1 MSVVFYPN
9 RDQMSKEVELC
20 VKLNRLETLLSFCNS
35 CMFKIFEFR
44 FIRLC
49 RACNVHH
56 AITRVSKKDNAPER
70 DDAELLGIC

>member
-49 RACNVHH
+49 RACHVHQ
-56 AITRVSKKDNAPER
+56 AIAKVSKKENAHDT